1 MDEIDLSDLSKFG
14 KFIYQRTRKGYIGK
28 EIIDQDGIVYE
39 QTEKGRPI
47 GVMMAYMKDGQIK
60 FGASFVNQDDKFNVK
75 TGLELAFK
83 DSLKTKNF
91 NFNKF
96 NKNKEMSFQFKEFVR
111 RAARY
116 FYPDEYS
123 YKKGR
128 YEVDD
133 LVIDIND
140 NLNSE
145 KFKLKECVEAL

>member
-1 MDEIDLSDLSKFG
+1 MDESNLSDLSKFD
-14 KFIYQRTRKGYIGK
+14 KFIYQRARKGYIGK

-47 GVMMAYMKDGQIK
+47 GVMLAYMKDGQIK
-60 FGASFVNQDDKFNVK
+60 FGASFVSQDDKFNIN
-75 TGLELAFK
+75 TGLVLAFK
-83 DSLKTKNF
+83 DSFKTENF

-96 NKNKEMSFQFKEFVR
+96 NKNQEMRSQFEEFVR

-128 YEVDD
+128 YEVND

-140 NLNSE
+140 GLNNGGL
-145 KFKLKECVEAL
+145 KLDK